1 MKNVQKWNQ
10 NVSQNREK
18 VYQKRCPKIDAKK
31 GLDYAT
37 AWGGRRVRRDAPSN
51 VLNISKRLVFVL

>member
-1 MKNVQKWNQ
+1 MKNVPKWSQ
-10 NVSQNREK
+10 HGSQNLEK

-37 AWGGRRVRRDAPSN
+37 ARRVGG
-51 VLNISKRLVFVL
+51 